1 MAETRFGEGIALN
14 CGFDLG
20 AKQLLDNRSVVASKD
35 ALEAIPNYQR
45 ASGLLVWVEGEKR
58 LYAWD
63 EAGKAFV
70 KVCGCDGLEEAIG
83 ALSADVANAQK
94 SVTEMS
100 DTIDSHTSQISD
112 LELVVQKSSKI
123 VLTNNRGVTMAISVK
138 DNVQTPDLVIGC
150 YSIAL
155 NTSSVTIGG
164 TCTAAKF
171 ITSSDARLKDVDEER
186 PDYSVEDI
194 TSIPILFYRL
204 KADEA
209 DAPRQIGVLA
219 QDVREKFP
227 EMVDEVGDG
236 YLGVDYSRFGLLAIQ
251 AAKKLHERMV
261 ALEKRVAELEGAN
274 ADK

>member
-1 MAETRFGEGIALN
+1 MAETQYGKGIALN

-20 AKQLLDNRSVVASKD
+20 AKTLLDSRSIVAD
-35 ALEAIPNYQR
+35 AAALESFPAYQR
-45 ASGLLVWVEGEKR
+45 AAGLLVWVEDEKK
-58 LYAWD
+58 LVAWSGTEWVD
-63 EAGKAFV
+63 
-70 KVCGCDGLEEAIG
+70 VCGGEDAESKIS
-83 ALSADVANAQK
+83 ALSADVADAQK
-94 SVTEMS
+94 SVTAME
-100 DTIDSHTSQISD
+100 DTVKSHTTSISD
-112 LELVVQKSSKI
+112 LKFVVQKRSKL

-138 DNVQTPDLVIGC
+138 DDVATPDLVIGC

-155 NTSSVTIGG
+155 NTSSVKMTG